1 MNVYVM
7 LIILLVKSSQVILL
21 NILFIELNDCCDSRL
36 LFVFVFV
43 FVFNLINVVIIFNN
57 CYFYD
62 LLKIIYY
69 LLVMSDV
76 YNVLINLANS

>member
-1 MNVYVM
+1 MNLYVM
-7 LIILLVKSSQVILL
+7 LIILLVKSSQVILF

-36 LFVFVFV
+36 FFVFVL
-43 FVFNLINVVIIFNN
+43 VFNLINVMIVFNK

-69 LLVMSDV
+69 LLVMSEV